1 MPVPNAAMRDEAQR
15 GLDWRREFGRGGT
28 GVGVARARDIVNGR
42 DLSLDTVARMASYFA
57 RHEVDKQGEGWSP
70 GEDGYPSAGRIAWA
84 LWGGDPGRSWADEV
98 LESDDDDNGRSKVPD
113 RMHDRL
119 ASAGQ
124 FEVRESSDGDGLTIA
139 GYIAKFNEPTQI
151 SDFLGDY
158 TEKIKPGA
166 FRQTLRER
174 GTGGVKMQFN
184 HGADP
189 TFGPLPIGVW
199 TSLREDRH
207 GLWGEGRL
215 HDNWHTIPIRAAIE
229 SGALDGMSFRFK
241 VKAEEWV
248 QAKRDGEQDH
258 RTLTE
263 VALFEAGPVV
273 HPAYEGTTVGVRARA
288 LDLLRGVQSVH
299 DVDGETSCATIDD
312 EPVVRDAGETQAEHD
327 PPVGITRR
335 EMRLAALSRIGV
347 IDNDEDRGAA

>member
-1 MPVPNAAMRDEAQR
+1 MTSSNSNDDGRTAM
-15 GLDWRREFGRGGT
+15 
-28 GVGVARARDIVNGR
+28 
-42 DLSLDTVARMASYFA
+42 
-57 RHEVDKQGEGWSP
+57 
-70 GEDGYPSAGRIAWA
+70 
-84 LWGGDPGRSWADEV
+84 
-98 LESDDDDNGRSKVPD
+98 PD
-113 RMHDRL
+113 RVHDRQL
-119 ASAGQ
+119 NGCD
-124 FEVRESSDGDGLTIA
+124 FEFRDAPDGDGLTIA
-139 GYIAKFNEPTQI
+139 GYIARFNERTQI

-158 TEKIKPGA
+158 VEQIKPGA

-184 HGADP
+184 HGADSV
-189 TFGPLPIGVW
+189 FGPLPIGVW
-199 TSLREDRH
+199 TSLREDRN

-241 VKAEEWV
+241 VKGEEWV
-248 QAKRDGEQDH
+248 QAKREGEQDQ

-288 LDLLRGVQSVH
+288 LELLRGIEVVH
-299 DVDGETSCATIDD
+299 SDIVTVSCATIDD
-312 EPVVRDAGETQAEHD
+312 EPVVIDAGEDRAEHD

-335 EMRLAALSRIGV
+335 EMRLLALSRIGV
-347 IDNDEDRGAA
+347 IHDPHRGAA